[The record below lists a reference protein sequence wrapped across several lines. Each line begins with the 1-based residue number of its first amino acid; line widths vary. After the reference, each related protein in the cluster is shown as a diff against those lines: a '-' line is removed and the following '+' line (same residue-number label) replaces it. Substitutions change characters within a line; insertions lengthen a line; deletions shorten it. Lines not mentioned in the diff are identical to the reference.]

1 MPKLEPTTYAP
12 EERTSEASSATRRI
26 WEDIDNQAADGLPAK
41 SAITYTVQ
49 PLYFTQA
56 LEDAERLLKYAA
68 ETGVDVDDKT
78 RNGVLEARGA
88 ENTGWSEKT
97 ASNLLTALTKLA
109 AQLKPVSAESL
120 LSFYTRPAV
129 RNYWLVATCLA
140 ALIVPFSVASFISSA
155 VSDEIRTNIRSA
167 NDLAVKLTAQTSS
180 SGSRASALTT
190 TAESAIGSNA
200 PLASGVSQVEVVTEL
215 QTFASLTRE
224 IYARGRQLN
233 WLIILAV
240 HDPFTDLRGPGEF
253 KRTLQLPVPLPA
265 ELGPVVSGRILVYQ
279 DARTFGQDVVADV
292 SILYGAMA
300 TCILPVLYALLG
312 TCAYLLRCY
321 AQEMSYR
328 TFVPSQSDS
337 ARFLIAA
344 IGGGVVGLFSNLTI
358 NQGASISPLALA
370 FLVGYAVDVFFSFLE
385 GLIQAFT
392 KTKSGSIAP
401 PPAAAPPGAP

>member
-12 EERTSEASSATRRI
+12 EERSPEVSSAKKSV
-26 WEDIDNQAADGLPAK
+26 WEDIDSRAVGSLPDN
-41 SAITYTVQ
+41 SAVTYPV
-49 PLYFTQA
+49 PPPYFTQA
-56 LEDAERLLKYAA
+56 LDDAERLLKYAA
-68 ETGVDVDDKT
+68 EIGVDVDDKT
-78 RNGVLEARGA
+78 RSGVLEARGA
-88 ENTGWSEKT
+88 ESTGWNEKT
-97 ASNLLTALTKLA
+97 ASNLLSALTKLA

-120 LSFYTRPAV
+120 FSFYTRPTV
-129 RNYWLVATCLA
+129 RTYWLVATCLA

-155 VSDEIRTNIRSA
+155 ISDEIRNDIHSS
-167 NDLAVKLTAQTSS
+167 NDLAVKLSAQTGF
-180 SGSRASALTT
+180 SGPLAPALAT
-190 TAESAIGSNA
+190 TAGSAVRSSAALG
-200 PLASGVSQVEVVTEL
+200 SGVSQVDVVTEL

-224 IYARGRQLN
+224 IYARSRQLN

-240 HDPFTDLRGPGEF
+240 HDPFTNLRAPGEF
-253 KRTLQLPVPLPA
+253 KRTFQLPVPLPA
-265 ELGPVVSGRILVYQ
+265 ELGSVVSGRILVYQ
-279 DARTFGQDVVADV
+279 DARAFGQDVVTDV

-321 AQEMSYR
+321 AQEMSSR

-358 NQGASISPLALA
+358 NQGASISPLAIA

-392 KTKSGSIAP
+392 KTKSGSITPSPVATHPDAP
-401 PPAAAPPGAP
+401 